1 MLKHSKL
8 TKYKIEKILRC
19 FSEDLPAVKTAT
31 LLGLNRKTVDRY
43 YNIFREKIALASM
56 KDTDNKAMAL
66 LSSVVYRWLEISA
79 STFVTVL

>member
-56 KDTDNKAMAL
+56 KDMEVIAG
-66 LSSVVYRWLEISA
+66 EIEIDESYFGA
-79 STFVTVL
+79 R